1 LVTPR
6 PLLLT
11 PPTPPGISLPGLVAA
26 SARLNVLG
34 DVKSTLR
41 SIGLAPVRPGCI
53 SISVRGRE
61 EALAARLGCPV
72 PVVEAA
78 ATPPLDPSD
87 ASVVRW
93 GDGAIRRSHLIT
105 HRRRVSVAA
114 MAISPHHRAAWCNSV
129 LDYCPESHELLI
141 DHCTR
146 CGRAQRW
153 LAAEGLDFCDEP
165 GCGPLSA
172 SGVMLPND
180 LVEGYDLFAG
190 ICSPIPIERGAAL
203 ARLAPE
209 LVDLQPVTLID
220 FTMRIGSALQNT
232 TSVGRSGFDDLTPAK
247 RSRAAARGAMAL
259 CEWPHRI
266 RSEIRSEL
274 ASRGIGD
281 CTGRRDLHG
290 ALHAAG
296 RSIRGG
302 SHLQD
307 LMRAALPEIHVE
319 IGRSFVGMDGPR
331 ILGSAAARRLGISH
345 VRLRLL
351 SEAGVFAEE
360 VVLDGN
366 YRRALY
372 NASDVEAAAEA
383 WEQTSPIGS
392 IMRRLGLPRYAC
404 ERIIGAGDVEGAT
417 HPYVL
422 AREGQQRFRTAS
434 LEDYVV
440 RIGSACRS
448 EQAPSDAVALDA
460 AMKVIGGRLKPWRQV
475 LHAVIR
481 GALCAWRV
489 EEDAGLVPGLLVRPT
504 ELAAFAA
511 LAADEG
517 VKPRSFV
524 SEELSQ
530 VDAMTVLNL
539 RQIDGPRLAAAGL
552 LRFSTGTRSLLVGM
566 SEVLEVARDH
576 VATAEAAARLGRT
589 PSAAWHQVAREL
601 GPPPSPA
608 GWPREAFDRRFA
620 GRSEPA
626 TREVTRPGNTS
637 AAEWKEMQQRV
648 DQWHP

>member
-1 LVTPR
+1 MVKPRSLLV
-6 PLLLT
+6 T

-61 EALAARLGCPV
+61 GALAARLGCPV

-78 ATPPLDPSD
+78 ATPPLDGSD

-105 HRRRVSVAA
+105 DRRRVSVAA
-114 MAISPHHRAAWCNSV
+114 MAISPHHRAAWCNGV

-141 DHCTR
+141 DHCAR
-146 CGRAQRW
+146 CGRTQRW
-153 LAAEGLDFCDEP
+153 LAAEGVDFCDEP

-172 SGVMLPND
+172 SRVVLPND
-180 LVEGYDLFAG
+180 VVDGYGLFAG
-190 ICSPIPIERGAAL
+190 ICSPIPIERQAAL
-203 ARLAPE
+203 DRLSPE

-220 FTMRIGSALQNT
+220 FAMRIGLALENT
-232 TSVGRSGFDDLTPAK
+232 VSTGRSGFDDLTPAE

-259 CEWPHRI
+259 CDWPHRV

-274 ASRGIGD
+274 AFRGIGD
-281 CTGRRDLHG
+281 GTARRGLHA

-302 SHLQD
+302 SHLEE
-307 LMRAALPEIHVE
+307 LMRSALPEIHVE

-331 ILGSAAARRLGISH
+331 ILGSVAARRLGVSH

-360 VVLDGN
+360 GVLDGN

-372 NASDVEAAAEA
+372 DASDVEAAAEA

-422 AREGQQRFRTAS
+422 AREGQPRFRTAS
-434 LEDYVV
+434 LEDYAA

-448 EQAPSDAVALDA
+448 DPAPSDAVALDA
-460 AMKVIGGRLKPWRQV
+460 AMKMVGGRLKPWRQV
-475 LHAVIR
+475 LHAVTR
-481 GALCAWRV
+481 GALRAWRV
-489 EEDAGLVPGLLVRPT
+489 EGAAGIVPKLLVRPT

-511 LAADEG
+511 LDADEG
-517 VKPRSFV
+517 VGPRSFV
-524 SEELSQ
+524 SDELSQ

-552 LRFSTGTRSLLVGM
+552 LRFETGTRSLLVGM
-566 SEVLEVARDH
+566 NEVLDVARGH
-576 VATAEAAARLGRT
+576 VATAEAAARLGRM

-601 GPPPSPA
+601 GPPPSLA

-637 AAEWKEMQQRV
+637 AAESKEMQQ
-648 DQWHP
+648 